1 MKKPTTSL
9 SVSFLLLLLVSALLG
24 ACAAHKQEKT
34 LDLIL
39 AEYEKAIR
47 WSQWDAAVEFLAP
60 EFLETNAPTPLD
72 IDRLRLFRVT
82 AYEIR
87 SAVPFD
93 EGLGFRQTVEIRM
106 FNRNQAIER
115 TIRDVQEWKY
125 DASLERWFLHSG
137 LPDVT
142 RAR

>member
-1 MKKPTTSL
+1 MNKARLPMRPL
-9 SVSFLLLLLVSALLG
+9 FLLSLLPILLLAS
-24 ACAAHKQEKT
+24 CASSKQDKT

-39 AEYEKAIR
+39 SQYEKTIR

-60 EFLETNAPTPLD
+60 EYLEVSAPTPLD
-72 IDRLRLFRVT
+72 LDRLRLFRVT
-82 AYEIR
+82 NYEVR

-106 FNRNQAIER
+106 FNKNRAVER
-115 TIRDVQEWKY
+115 SVRDVQEWRY
-125 DASLERWFLHSG
+125 DADREGWFLTSG

>member
-1 MKKPTTSL
+1 MTLMMKRLPLATVL
-9 SVSFLLLLLVSALLG
+9 IALASALMMG
-24 ACAAHKQEKT
+24 CATHKQEKT

-39 AEYEKAIR
+39 AEYEKSIR

-72 IDRLRLFRVT
+72 LDRLRLFRVT

-93 EGLGFRQTVEIRM
+93 EGQGFRQTVEIRM

-142 RAR
+142 KAR